1 MTRGGAR
8 DGRSN
13 NSYLTPTERGKTDV
27 EEHGHRTTAKNGI
40 PQPRVMR
47 KVSFASIEEDLLDWV
62 KFLVAE
68 TGFSASTVIRSQLR
82 LAYKY
87 RRAIAD
93 AERAPERFRTM
104 GRNNGI

>member
-1 MTRGGAR
+1 VRGGER
-8 DGRSN
+8 DGSN
-13 NSYLTPTERGKTDV
+13 NAYITPTERKRASKV
-27 EEHGHRTTAKNGI
+27 NEMPAPKH
-40 PQPRVMR
+40 MR
-47 KVSFASIEEDLLDWV
+47 KVSFVFIEEDLLDWV

-68 TGFSASTVIRSQLR
+68 TGFSASTVMRNQLR